1 MPSEHTPTPETNIP
15 SEETVGEPAFV
26 NSPRDCA
33 VFLKRDQLST
43 TPAVP
48 AETMTAVRGK
58 STRDFTVFLKKILPV
73 PAVLALLSGVCWG
86 MTCLSAFDWGIG
98 HIAGSSVWFAAA
110 LACLIL
116 GLGCTAMLMI
126 PARRTRQYRFPTVGL
141 AETFCSFFTAA
152 MLGIRGFRLLYEQ
165 FTTAPESAAMVNTA
179 LLGKLAAVGMFV
191 CAAYFLCLGLGRR
204 GAVMTVLSMGSCL
217 GVMLVLF
224 RDYFDFTLPLNSPL
238 RNFAMLA
245 WAALLLFF
253 IAETRVHVDLWYTG
267 TAYTVFTYCFV
278 ILICGTVGLG
288 QAIAAFAGCSSFNL
302 IGETAFLAAAALAF
316 FRLKSLPSLL
326 GDHLPPP
333 PTEEEVKK
341 AEKKLKK

>member
-1 MPSEHTPTPETNIP
+1 MPSEHTENPENKIIAG
-15 SEETVGEPAFV
+15 ETAAEPAFID
-26 NSPRDCA
+26 SPRDCA
-33 VFLKRDQLST
+33 VFLKRDQLSM

-48 AETMTAVRGK
+48 AETLTAVRGK
-58 STRDFTVFLKKILPV
+58 STRDFTAFLKKILPV
-73 PAVLALLSGVCWG
+73 PAVLTLLAGISWGV
-86 MTCLSAFDWGIG
+86 TCLRGFDWGIG
-98 HIAGSSVWFAAA
+98 HIAGGSAWFAVT
-110 LACLIL
+110 LVCLIL
-116 GLGCTAMLMI
+116 GLGCILMLTV
-126 PARRTRQYRFPTVGL
+126 PARRTRQYRFPAAGL
-141 AETFCSFFTAA
+141 AETFCSLFAAA
-152 MLGIRGFRLLYEQ
+152 MFGLRAIRLLYDQ
-165 FTTAPESAAMVNTA
+165 FTTAPSAAAMINTA
-179 LLGKLAAVGMFV
+179 ALGRLAAVGMFV

-267 TAYTVFTYCFV
+267 TSYTVFAYGV
-278 ILICGTVGLG
+278 VLLLCGTVGLG
-288 QAIAAFAGCSSFNL
+288 QALAALLGYGPFSL

-316 FRLKSLPSLL
+316 CRLKSLPSLL

-333 PTEEEVKK
+333 PTEDDVKK
-341 AEKKLKK
+341 AARKNRK